1 MTGLKPYTVLALR
14 ADEPLKRIGVMAF
27 NRSDALWCARELFPH
42 YAITAAVLDAD
53 WEEDATP

>member
-1 MTGLKPYTVLALR
+1 MSALHAFTVVALHH
-14 ADEPLKRIGVMAF
+14 DDPPKRIGVMAF

-42 YAITAAVLDAD
+42 YAITAAMLDAD